1 MAFIQAFPTLA
12 MKAKDVAVVVFL
24 FSLVV
29 NSHGSGKKQNMQK
42 TLGDGCIANRC

>member
-29 NSHGSGKKQNMQK
+29 ILTVPEKNK
-42 TLGDGCIANRC
+42 TCKRHLGTVV